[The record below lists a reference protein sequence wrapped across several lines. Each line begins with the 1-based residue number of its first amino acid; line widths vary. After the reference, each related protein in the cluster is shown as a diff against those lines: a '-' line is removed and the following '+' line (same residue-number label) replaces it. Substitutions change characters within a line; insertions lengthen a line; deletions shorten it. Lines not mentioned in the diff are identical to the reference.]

1 MVQLKGPFYILVQT
15 QSQAGPIWLPGENI
29 LIFLFLLPMAAN
41 CLISVADIFLGN
53 NSPSD
58 YTRRDTDAPFL
69 LSLDYLSIFYREQ
82 LCKKKQNY
90 FSLEQMAD
98 VCCSLQYR

>member
-1 MVQLKGPFYILVQT
+1 MERSLSLCSRHSPSISVLCWVLSAWLMVQLKALFYIPVQT

-41 CLISVADIFLGN
+41 CLISVADIFLRN

-58 YTRRDTDAPFL
+58 YTRRQTDAPFL
-69 LSLDYLSIFYREQ
+69 LSLDYLSIF
-82 LCKKKQNY
+82 L
-90 FSLEQMAD
+90 
-98 VCCSLQYR
+98 